1 MAHPA
6 GWPVR
11 TTHAEL
17 LYRVVEQASGEQTLE
32 EIAAG
37 VTESTDWLVSAD
49 NVRQLIQAKLLPM
62 GLIAAADGTIAFR
75 GGAGDR
81 ARSPLAVNMRMKT
94 IGPRFIDPITRV
106 LQVLYAPAVL
116 IPILVVIAIA
126 HWWLYFVHGVGGSIL
141 EALYTPGLLP
151 VVLAILLVAGV
162 FHEFGHASALRY
174 GGGAVRGMGAGIYI
188 IYPAFYTDV
197 TDSYRLGRWA
207 RVRTGLGGFYFH
219 LIFALGLMG
228 LYLASKQEFLL
239 FVVFLINLDI
249 IRQNIPFIRLDGYW
263 ILADLTG
270 IPDFFSQMGPFLRSV
285 LPIPGWQGT
294 RLPNLKPW
302 VKMVFAAYIALTI
315 PMLALL
321 VFFLLRNVPSI
332 LAIMWDS
339 FLAQTAD
346 FAAARSNGDVL
357 GLAAAVAQMLILLLE
372 MLGISYLL
380 YALGRIL
387 ARSIWIWS
395 KPTLTRR
402 VVGALVTVGMVT
414 LAAYLWVPHL
424 SFIGSSALP
433 GVRTFEVTKRDHVKT
448 PVTYPQT
455 PPVGGNHAPV
465 WQNCGFYDTP
475 IADENAVH
483 SLEHGAVWIAYRPD
497 LTGAQVDSLRQSA
510 QRQNYI
516 LASPYPD
523 LTAPVVASAWGHQLR
538 LRGAED
544 PRLNEFVRAF
554 RLGPQTP
561 ELGAP
566 CTGGKGTPE

>member
-1 MAHPA
+1 
-6 GWPVR
+6 
-11 TTHAEL
+11 
-17 LYRVVEQASGEQTLE
+17 
-32 EIAAG
+32 
-37 VTESTDWLVSAD
+37 
-49 NVRQLIQAKLLPM
+49 
-62 GLIAAADGTIAFR
+62 
-75 GGAGDR
+75 
-81 ARSPLAVNMRMKT
+81 
-94 IGPRFIDPITRV
+94 
-106 LQVLYAPAVL
+106 
-116 IPILVVIAIA
+116 
-126 HWWLYFVHGVGGSIL
+126 
-141 EALYTPGLLP
+141 
-151 VVLAILLVAGV
+151 
-162 FHEFGHASALRY
+162 
-174 GGGAVRGMGAGIYI
+174 
-188 IYPAFYTDV
+188 
-197 TDSYRLGRWA
+197 
-207 RVRTGLGGFYFH
+207 
-219 LIFALGLMG
+219 
-228 LYLASKQEFLL
+228 
-239 FVVFLINLDI
+239 
-249 IRQNIPFIRLDGYW
+249 
-263 ILADLTG
+263 
-270 IPDFFSQMGPFLRSV
+270 
-285 LPIPGWQGT
+285 
-294 RLPNLKPW
+294 
-302 VKMVFAAYIALTI
+302 
-315 PMLALL
+315 
-321 VFFLLRNVPSI
+321 
-332 LAIMWDS
+332 MWDS

-448 PVTYPQT
+448 PLTYPQT

-497 LTGAQVDSLRQSA
+497 LTGAQVDSLRRLA